1 VSTPPRDTQTSAS
14 GAAAPPN
21 GARAAGADTRQVTDR
36 PNGLVVV
43 AAGVD
48 NLYASAPGAPNEDAL
63 ATALAHKAAA
73 AELGE
78 PSIWH
83 LAPAQRDFLVKPH
96 GWHQYPLWLH
106 SPAMEVS
113 IGDGRALPAVYLRL
127 HSAFIHQHGVEFAV
141 DEAERVRAALVDPAV
156 PVAPGAEDGWPHP
169 ERREAAAPGA
179 LGASLKAS
187 RVDLYVDTQG
197 WRPKRSDLDRFVS
210 RAQGRHDFVVT
221 HNRGRRFSGFSFGMG
236 AVVAR
241 VYNKTLEIKA
251 KGQTWP
257 HAIWK
262 DIDPAQPVWRVEFQF
277 RREALQA
284 FGVDTVAEVLVERQG
299 LWQYGATQWLSL
311 RHHPPGD
318 SNRWRSYVTREWWA
332 IQRAQIGSPCSPLV
346 RERMQA
352 ACEQKLVEGLGGYAT
367 ALAAA
372 AGVDGDP
379 ERVLQLLAP
388 KLSEYMRRKGT
399 TFEDVVARKR
409 ELRLA
414 L

>member
-1 VSTPPRDTQTSAS
+1 MSTPRRDHVTNAS
-14 GAAAPPN
+14 GAAAPLN
-21 GARAAGADTRQVTDR
+21 GARAAGVDTRQVTDAR
-36 PNGLVVV
+36 SELVVV

-48 NLYASAPGAPNEDAL
+48 NVYASAPGVPNEDAL
-63 ATALAHKAAA
+63 ATAFAHKAAA

-83 LAPAQRDFLVKPH
+83 LALAQRDFLVKPH

-141 DEAERVRAALVDPAV
+141 DEAERVRGALVDPSV
-156 PVAPGAEDGWPHP
+156 PAASSEEDGWPHP
-169 ERREAAAPGA
+169 ERREPAAPEA

-210 RAQGRHDFVVT
+210 RAQGRHDFVIT
-221 HNRGRRFSGFSFGMG
+221 HNRGRRFSGFTFGQG

-262 DIDPAQPVWRVEFQF
+262 AIDPDQPVWRVEFQF

-284 FGVDTVAEVLVERQG
+284 FGVDTVAEALVERQG

-311 RHHPPGD
+311 RHQVPGD

-332 IQRAQIGSPCSPLV
+332 IQRAEIGSPRSPLV

-372 AGVDGDP
+372 TGVTGDP
-379 ERVLQLLAP
+379 ERALQLLAP

>member
-1 VSTPPRDTQTSAS
+1 MSTPPRDARTKAS
-14 GAAAPPN
+14 GAVAPPN
-21 GARAAGADTRQVTDR
+21 GARPFDARAPQAGHEPSR
-36 PNGLVVV
+36 PMIV
-43 AAGVD
+43 AAGID
-48 NLYASAPGAPNEDAL
+48 NVYASAPGAPNEDAL
-63 ATALAHKAAA
+63 ATAFAHKAVA

-83 LAPAQRDFLVKPH
+83 LVAAQRDFLVMSH
-96 GWHQYPLWLH
+96 GWHRYPLWLH

-113 IGDGRALPAVYLRL
+113 IGDGRALPAAYLRL
-127 HSAFIHQHGVEFAV
+127 HSAFIHHHGVEFAV
-141 DEAERVRAALVDPAV
+141 DEAERVRAALVDPTVRA
-156 PVAPGAEDGWPHP
+156 APGAEDGWPHP
-169 ERREAAAPGA
+169 ERREAAAAEA
-179 LGASLKAS
+179 LGASIKAS

-197 WRPKRSDLDRFVS
+197 WQPKREDLDRFVS
-210 RAQGRHDFVVT
+210 RAQGRHDFVST
-221 HNRGRRFSGFSFGMG
+221 HHRGRRFSGFTFGQG

-241 VYNKTLEIKA
+241 VYNKTLELKA
-251 KGQTWP
+251 RGQTWP
-257 HAIWK
+257 QVIWK
-262 DIDPAQPVWRVEFQF
+262 DIDPDQPVWRVEFQF

-284 FGVDTVAEVLVERQG
+284 FGVDTVADALIERQG
-299 LWQYGATQWLSL
+299 LWQYGTTDWLSL
-311 RHHPPGD
+311 RIHAPGD
-318 SNRWRSYVTREWWA
+318 TNRWRSYVTREWWT
-332 IQRAQIGSPCSPLV
+332 IQHAEIGSPCSPLV